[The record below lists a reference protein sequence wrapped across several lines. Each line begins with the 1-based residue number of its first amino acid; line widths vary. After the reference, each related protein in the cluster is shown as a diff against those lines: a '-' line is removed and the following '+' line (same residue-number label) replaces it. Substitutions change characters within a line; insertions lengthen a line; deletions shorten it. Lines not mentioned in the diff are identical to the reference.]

1 MHPVKNW
8 MDMKRRVGSY
18 RRCYF
23 FSHCSTPGEPLIVL
37 HVALTSEISST
48 IQVPACA
55 VPSGQGGRPES
66 LKFFILTWL
75 SPLFKKKNNCFRLI
89 WVFGWASQSPN
100 LHDSVETRGART
112 VMGQETLGPRVW
124 TLSGNVVQ
132 AVTEEAGRDTQLFS
146 IC

>member
-75 SPLFKKKNNCFRLI
+75 SPLFKKRTI
-89 WVFGWASQSPN
+89 AFGSYGSLDGLVSLQTCTTAWRRA
-100 LHDSVETRGART
+100 VRG
-112 VMGQETLGPRVW
+112 Q
-124 TLSGNVVQ
+124 
-132 AVTEEAGRDTQLFS
+132 
-146 IC
+146 